1 MIIVIVS
8 HPQPRLTPQ
17 KLSQDHVT
25 PLPMSGLLLADRPV
39 SRSLIGLAA
48 SQVFLRILS
57 DLRMLYGDRC
67 IHVYLYVGFSFNNAR

>member
-8 HPQPRLTPQ
+8 PPQPPLPPQ

-48 SQVFLRILS
+48 SQVFIAYAPASQESVRSAHAL
-57 DLRMLYGDRC
+57 
-67 IHVYLYVGFSFNNAR
+67 